1 MPHNSG
7 PSLLIAGAGDVGM
20 RLARLRAALGDE
32 AIALRRREHP
42 AEARIRNIQADL
54 RTGSGFERLPRHPD
68 AVVFCAAPEQR
79 DEAAY
84 RALYFDGLRR
94 LLDRVQTPRVIF
106 VSSTAVFAQDA
117 GEWVDEN
124 SPATADAFN
133 GRVLLA
139 AERELSAHSQGIV
152 LRLSGI
158 YGPGRETMLRRAR
171 TAESGRRHWTNRVHV
186 DDAAGALS
194 QLLNL
199 SDPKTVYLGSDDRPA
214 LESEVFAWIRE
225 QENLPAVAEAGGPV
239 TGRRIGNRRLRET
252 GWIPAHADFLSG
264 YLHLLAGAG
273 AGV

>member
-1 MPHNSG
+1 
-7 PSLLIAGAGDVGM
+7 M
-20 RLARLRAALGDE
+20 RLARLRSALGDE

-42 AEARIRNIQADL
+42 LEPGIRNIQADL
-54 RTGSGFERLPRHPD
+54 CTGSGFERLPRHPE

-84 RALYFDGLRR
+84 RALYLDGLRR
-94 LLDRVQTPRVIF
+94 LLDRVQTQRVIF

-117 GEWVDEN
+117 GEWLDEN
-124 SPATADAFN
+124 SPATAETFN
-133 GRVLLA
+133 GRILLA
-139 AERELSAHSQGIV
+139 AERELSAHVQGIV

-158 YGPGRETMLRRAR
+158 YGPGREAMLRRAR
-171 TAESGRRHWTNRVHV
+171 AAEAGRRHWTNRIHV

-199 SDPKTVYLGSDDRPA
+199 PEPKTIYLGSDDSPA

-225 QENLPAVAEAGGPV
+225 QENLPAVAESEGPV
-239 TGRRIGNRRLRET
+239 TGRRIGNRQLRET
-252 GWIPAHADFLSG
+252 GWIPAHPDFRSG
-264 YLHLLAGAG
+264 YLPLLAD